1 MGALEGKLCHQRMW
15 SAQLPDPSIPL
26 KRLKGRYPLLHMLLR
41 ACVAAAAAAYIR
53 CSAVSLSFTMAPQ
66 KSEMPSVGQR
76 NFRARALLLAI
87 SGTLNDWIG

>member
-1 MGALEGKLCHQRMW
+1 MPSAHVVGAVARSFNSTQEIEGPISVVTQ
-15 SAQLPDPSIPL
+15 
-26 KRLKGRYPLLHMLLR
+26 LLR
-41 ACVAAAAAAYIR
+41 VCVAAAAAAYIR